1 MLRTLSIPVITL
13 LLATGHPAFAQND
26 ELLSGPQPGESLPPL
41 PVREFLPDGSG
52 QEKDLTALTG
62 EKPFVIV
69 FFHERTRPA
78 FGLSNAVLRFAET
91 RRDLV
96 ANLVFLT
103 ADSTET
109 ETWLKQVRGLIPERI
124 TLGVSPDGLEGP
136 GAWGLNR
143 NVALTIVTGQKGK
156 VTQSFALRQPALDSD
171 GPKILQAIADV
182 SGGGEIPKIADL
194 AGGQNMRRGQ
204 NAKGGAVSEEV
215 LAKLRTLLRPV
226 IQKDASE
233 ADVRA
238 AAEAVEK
245 EAASNEEFG
254 KELSASCRRIVDS
267 GKIENYGSAVA
278 QEYIKTW
285 AKAETKKPEPSKD
298 DQK

>member
-1 MLRTLSIPVITL
+1 MSQRLLSIAALFFL
-13 LLATGHPAFAQND
+13 LTCGPSALAQTD
-26 ELLSGPQPGESLPPL
+26 ELISGPQPGEGLPPL
-41 PVREFLPDGSG
+41 VVREFQRDGSG
-52 QEKDLTALTG
+52 QEKDLTALNG
-62 EKPFVIV
+62 DKSFVIV

-78 FGLSNAVLRFAET
+78 FGLSNAILRFAET
-91 RRDLV
+91 RKDLA

-109 ETWLKQVRGLIPERI
+109 ENWLKQVRGMMPGKIMV
-124 TLGVSPDGLEGP
+124 GVSPDGLEGP

-143 NVALTIVTGQKGK
+143 NVALTIVIGQKGK
-156 VTQSFALRQPALDSD
+156 VVQSFALRQPAIDSD

-194 AGGQNMRRGQ
+194 AGGANMRRGQ
-204 NAKGGAVSEEV
+204 EAKDGSASEEV
-215 LAKLRTLLRPV
+215 LTKLRSLLRPV

-233 ADVRA
+233 ADVRT

-245 EAASNEEFG
+245 ESAANEAFR
-254 KELSASCRRIVDS
+254 KELTASCRRIVNS
-267 GKIENYGSAVA
+267 GKLENYGSAVA
-278 QEYIKTW
+278 QEYLRTW
-285 AKAETKKPEPSKD
+285 AKTDSDKEPAKD

>member
-1 MLRTLSIPVITL
+1 MSQRLLSIAALSFL
-13 LLATGHPAFAQND
+13 LTCGPSALAQTD
-26 ELLSGPQPGESLPPL
+26 ELISGPQPGEGLPPL
-41 PVREFLPDGSG
+41 VVREFQRDGSG
-52 QEKDLTALTG
+52 QEKDLTALNG
-62 EKPFVIV
+62 DKSFVIV

-78 FGLSNAVLRFAET
+78 FGLSNAILRFAET
-91 RRDLV
+91 RKDL
-96 ANLVFLT
+96 AASLVFLT

-109 ETWLKQVRGLIPERI
+109 ENWLKQVRGMMPGKIMV
-124 TLGVSPDGLEGP
+124 GVSPDGLEGP

-143 NVALTIVTGQKGK
+143 NVALTVVTGQKGK
-156 VTQSFALRQPALDSD
+156 VAQSFALRQPAIDSD

-204 NAKGGAVSEEV
+204 DAKGGSASEEV
-215 LAKLRTLLRPV
+215 LTKLRSLLRPV

-233 ADVRA
+233 ADVRT

-245 EAASNEEFG
+245 EAAANEEFR
-254 KELSASCRRIVDS
+254 KELTASCRRIVNS
-267 GKIENYGSAVA
+267 GKLENYGSAVA
-278 QEYIKTW
+278 QEYIRTW
-285 AKAETKKPEPSKD
+285 AKTESDKEPAKN